1 MKPRHLPLFLMIALI
16 AVAIFFA
23 GCTSPPEPVP
33 AGEAGKTLASADT
46 AFDTAHYRTAA
57 RLYDEAHRAYVAA
70 GNAAGARTALN
81 GRMRAERMVLEFP
94 FNMTAI
100 QSELDSAFPDI
111 PAEQKAA
118 WLSPGQSQQIVSDGE
133 VLYYENT
140 IANIHFHNPD
150 LMHARTAKAGHT
162 GIYDDVK
169 DLVFA
174 PAIPGEGPYLDPVT
188 WEGTGTLS
196 LPRDLLPENG
206 TLRLWIPLPI
216 ETAVQQ
222 NVTILSVEPA
232 TYVVSPPVTTA
243 DIGIVY
249 LEIPLEEITTANL
262 TVSTRFRFT
271 QAEQRFSIDP
281 ASVGPYNTSDPEYL
295 QFTESGKNIVITP
308 AIQEKAREIVGTET
322 NPYRQ
327 AEKIYWYI
335 VETIPYSLVP
345 HLMLDAAGIPES
357 SYIHSTGFGDCGM
370 QSMYFSALCRSLGIP
385 ARATGGYQ
393 LIPGVEGTHFWAEFY
408 LPDYGWVPVD
418 VTVAETA
425 GWSFDATE
433 DERHR
438 FMAYYFGN
446 LDPYRYVIQKD
457 VDIPL
462 DPDPGDAVLFSAVR
476 QYPAAVCDT
485 ATTDLELLVTEH
497 WTTDFVQV

>member
-1 MKPRHLPLFLMIALI
+1 MKPRMVPLLLMIALLALASI
-16 AVAIFFA
+16 GA
-23 GCTSPPEPVP
+23 GCTSRTEPGP
-33 AGEAGKTLASADT
+33 AGTLDTTLTRADA

-57 RLYDEAHRAYVAA
+57 RLYDEAYHDFLAR
-70 GNAAGARTALN
+70 GNAAGAQTALN

-94 FNMTAI
+94 FSLTAI
-100 QSELDSAFPDI
+100 QAAVNESFPDV
-111 PAEQKAA
+111 PAERKAA
-118 WLSPGQSQQIVSDGE
+118 WLSPGESQQIVSDGE

-140 IANIHFHNPD
+140 LANIYFHNPD
-150 LMHARTAKAGHT
+150 LIRARNAKAGHT

-169 DLVFA
+169 DFVFA
-174 PAIPGEGPYLDPVT
+174 PATPGVGPFLNPVT

-196 LPRDLLPENG
+196 LPRDQLPDNG
-206 TLRLWIPLPI
+206 TLRLWIPLPV

-222 NVTILSVEPA
+222 NVTIIAIEPA
-232 TYVVSPPVTTA
+232 AYVASSPVTEG
-243 DIGIVY
+243 DIGMVY
-249 LEIPLEEITTANL
+249 LEIPLEEITTENL

-271 QAEQRFSIDP
+271 QHEQRFAIDP
-281 ASVGPYNTSDPEYL
+281 AAVGSYNTSDPEYL
-295 QFTESGKNIVITP
+295 QFTASGKNIVITP
-308 AIQEKAREIVGTET
+308 AMQEKAREIVGQET

-335 VETIPYSLVP
+335 VETLPYSLVP

-357 SYIHSTGFGDCGM
+357 SSVLSTGFGDCGM
-370 QSMYFSALCRSLGIP
+370 QSMYFSALCRSVGIP
-385 ARATGGYQ
+385 ARTTGGYQ
-393 LIPGVEGTHFWAEFY
+393 LIPGVAGTHFWAEFY

-425 GWSFDATE
+425 GWSFDATD

-462 DPDPGDAVLFSAVR
+462 DPNPGDVVLFSAVR

-485 ATTDLELLVTEH
+485 SSTDLELLVTQH
-497 WTTDFVQV
+497 WKSEFTQV

>member
-1 MKPRHLPLFLMIALI
+1 MRARHIPFLMIALLI
-16 AVAIFFA
+16 SALLLS
-23 GCTSPPEPVP
+23 GCTSPEEISPPGG
-33 AGEAGKTLASADT
+33 ADRTLADADT
-46 AFDTAHYRTAA
+46 AFDHARYRSAA
-57 RLYDEAHRAYVAA
+57 RLYGEAYRGFLAD

-94 FNMTAI
+94 FNLTAI
-100 QSELDSAFPDI
+100 QAAVNETFPDI
-111 PAEQKAA
+111 PAARKAV

-140 IANIHFHNPD
+140 IANVYFHNPD
-150 LMHARTAKAGHT
+150 LMHARNAKEGHT

-174 PAIPGEGPYLDPVT
+174 PAMPEEGPYLNPVT

-206 TLRLWIPLPI
+206 TLRLWVPLPV

-222 NVTILSVEPA
+222 NVTILAVEPA
-232 TYVVSPPVTTA
+232 VYVTVPPMTTG

-249 LEIPLEEITTANL
+249 LEIPLEEITTENL

-271 QAEQRFSIDP
+271 QHEQRFAIDP
-281 ASVGPYNTSDPEYL
+281 ASIGSYNTSDPDYL
-295 QFTESGKNIVITP
+295 QFTGSGKNIVITP
-308 AIQEKAREIVGTET
+308 DMQEKAREIVGPET
-322 NPYRQ
+322 NPYLQ

-335 VETIPYSLVP
+335 VGNFSYSLVP
-345 HLMLDAAGIPES
+345 HLMLDTAGIPES
-357 SYIHSTGFGDCGM
+357 SYFLSTGFGDCGI
-370 QSMYFSALCRSLGIP
+370 QSMYFSALCRSVGIP
-385 ARATGGYQ
+385 ARTTGGYQ
-393 LIPGVEGTHFWAEFY
+393 LIPGVAGPHFWAEFY
-408 LPDYGWVPVD
+408 LPDYGWIPVD

-425 GWSFDATE
+425 GWSFDATDE
-433 DERHR
+433 ERHR

-462 DPDPGDAVLFSAVR
+462 DPDPGDVVLFSAVR

-485 ATTDLELLVTEH
+485 
-497 WTTDFVQV
+497 